1 MDRLDG
7 YAAAAFDLAAAEGES
22 ERVEGELFAVARA
35 VDSSPQLRDAL
46 ADPRLPVERK
56 QTLLNELLKGRASDV
71 TVNFLAL
78 LAAQGR
84 SGDLRAIVDR
94 LIERAAASREKV
106 VAEVRSAV
114 ELDQATIDRLTAAI
128 GNATRKRVE
137 VKAIV
142 DPDLLGGIVAQ
153 VGDVVI
159 DGSIRRRL
167 QSMRETLQGR

>member
-7 YAAAAFDLAAAEGES
+7 YAAAAFNLAVAEGES
-22 ERVEGELFAVARA
+22 ERVESELFSVARA
-35 VDSSPQLRDAL
+35 VDASKPLRDAL
-46 ADPRLPVERK
+46 ADPRLPTERK
-56 QTLLNELLKGRASDV
+56 QMLLNELLKGRASAV

-84 SGDLRAIVDR
+84 SGDLGAIVER
-94 LIERAAASREKV
+94 LVEKAAASREKV

-114 ELDQATIDRLTAAI
+114 PLDQATIDRLTAAI
-128 GNATRKRVE
+128 GKATRKRVE

-142 DPDLLGGIVAQ
+142 DSDLLGGIVAQ

-159 DGSIRRRL
+159 DGSIRHRL
-167 QSMRETLQGR
+167 QSMRETLQRR